1 MTTFLQILPIL
12 LHYYEGDGNM
22 VSHLSRISSVIING
36 GHHPLYGEIQEMAN
50 LFYAREAEELLD
62 QREAEALAA
71 FVHDQLEP
79 ERFSPSYFYDSD

>member
-1 MTTFLQILPIL
+1 
-12 LHYYEGDGNM
+12 M

-50 LFYAREAEELLD
+50 MFYAREAEELLD

-71 FVHDQLEP
+71 FVHDQLDSEQFTP
-79 ERFSPSYFYDSD
+79 DFYDSD